1 MIVWLLIG
9 TLCIFAADILLK
21 QAVEEKISPGEER
34 EILGGAVIIRKVY
47 NKGAVLRLLEKYP
60 KVVKTASS
68 VRGMLMLFY
77 DGVLWSRK
85 GRWLHKAGMVLFTGG
100 AWSNI
105 FDRIVRGKVVDYLG
119 FRTKWK
125 KITKIT
131 YNLGDLAIFL
141 GAFLVGLGEL
151 LD

>member
-1 MIVWLLIG
+1 MIVWLQIG

-34 EILGGAVIIRKVY
+34 EILGGVVIIRKVY

-68 VRGMLMLFY
+68 VCGMLMLFY

>member
-1 MIVWLLIG
+1 
-9 TLCIFAADILLK
+9 
-21 QAVEEKISPGEER
+21 
-34 EILGGAVIIRKVY
+34 
-47 NKGAVLRLLEKYP
+47 
-60 KVVKTASS
+60 
-68 VRGMLMLFY
+68 
-77 DGVLWSRK
+77 
-85 GRWLHKAGMVLFTGG
+85 MVLFTGG

>member
-1 MIVWLLIG
+1 M
-9 TLCIFAADILLK
+9 
-21 QAVEEKISPGEER
+21 
-34 EILGGAVIIRKVY
+34 
-47 NKGAVLRLLEKYP
+47 
-60 KVVKTASS
+60 
-68 VRGMLMLFY
+68 
-77 DGVLWSRK
+77 
-85 GRWLHKAGMVLFTGG
+85 
-100 AWSNI
+100 
-105 FDRIVRGKVVDYLG
+105 RGKVVDYLG